1 MHTHMDFQTFLGPC
15 VRYYTAL
22 LILLHYKEANTYS
35 TVNIQYIQSKY
46 SSSTLAPFGQCMVM
60 VKAEG
65 VQSMLLLIPA
75 NVHSYPDKHNLF
87 RHSRTYRSTHCDA
100 V

>member
-1 MHTHMDFQTFLGPC
+1 MHTHIDFQTFLGPC

-35 TVNIQYIQSKY
+35 TVNIQSKY

-65 VQSMLLLIPA
+65 VQSMLLLKVRLTQKVLLKCEIDMHM
-75 NVHSYPDKHNLF
+75 NQKLYLNFYFL
-87 RHSRTYRSTHCDA
+87 
-100 V
+100 

>member
-87 RHSRTYRSTHCDA
+87 RDSRTYRSTHCDA